1 MTPTAGPAQGDH
13 RATYREVLAEPRFRL
28 LFSTRTVAI
37 TADALRITTF
47 SVLVFSST
55 GSALLSAVA
64 FGIGFIPQ
72 LFGSLLLG
80 SLADRLPPR
89 ALITGGYAL
98 TCATAL
104 LLVVVRMPVAASLGV
119 VALVSLA
126 TPVFHGASSRLV
138 AQSLKGDAY
147 VVGRSLSNIASAG
160 AQVFGLALGGAAVA
174 ALGPRRALAV
184 SAVLY
189 LGCALAVRLRLPRL
203 RAGENGGTPGST
215 GGDSG
220 ADGGG
225 DCGADGGAVRAS
237 LRGAGLL
244 LRDRTVR
251 RLMVAQWLPVA
262 FVAGA
267 EGLIVAYAGE
277 RGFAPGR
284 YAVLM
289 GCLPVGMLV
298 GDLLVGRFL
307 RPRNRERLVVPL
319 VALAGLPLLGFA
331 AEPGVGV
338 SSCLLL
344 LSGLGYAYGLG
355 LQRPFLDA
363 LPEDGQG
370 QAFGLIGS
378 GSMTLQGVGPVC
390 LGAVA
395 AAGTGTG
402 GAIALAGGAVVL
414 TAGWIRKKEVV
425 AAASRAR
432 RDTRQRASPVDLTSR
447 YGAARSCRWSASAA
461 GWVEGLLRERLGEPP
476 ADKRSSPEHEQGEN
490 EDPLEPWLD
499 KKLAVTEPV
508 CGVQVGSQVCR
519 HDPACE
525 VEADPLAAQQKHGGK
540 RIEDGERR
548 PVEVEP
554 AGSPRVG
561 PQPMAREIADMRDA
575 THKDQ
580 HGRDRP
586 DHRHRRP
593 GRTAHPSEH
602 AVHRFTVL
610 LAAKAG
616 PVPVLGGRGC

>member
-1 MTPTAGPAQGDH
+1 MTPTAEPLQGDQ

-28 LFSTRTVAI
+28 LFSTRAVAI

-104 LLVVVRMPVAASLGV
+104 LLALVRMPVAASLCV
-119 VALVSLA
+119 VALVSLV

-138 AQSLKGDAY
+138 AQSLEGDAY
-147 VVGRSLSNIASAG
+147 VLGRSLNNIAGAG
-160 AQVFGLALGGAAVA
+160 AQLFGLALGGAAVA

-189 LGCALAVRLRLPRL
+189 LGCALAIRIRLPRL
-203 RAGENGGTPGST
+203 EPAEFGGTAGSA
-215 GGDSG
+215 GG
-220 ADGGG
+220 
-225 DCGADGGAVRAS
+225 DGGAVRAS

-244 LRDRTVR
+244 LRGRTVR
-251 RLMVAQWLPVA
+251 RLMLAQWLPVA
-262 FVAGA
+262 LVAGA

-277 RGFAPGR
+277 RRFAPGW

-298 GDLLVGRFL
+298 GDLLVGRLL
-307 RPRNRERLVVPL
+307 RPRARERLVVPL
-319 VALAGLPLLGFA
+319 AALAGLPLIGFA

-338 SSCLLL
+338 SSGLLL

-363 LPEDGQG
+363 LPQDGQG
-370 QAFGLIGS
+370 QAFGLLGS

-395 AAGTGTG
+395 AGIGTGD
-402 GAIALAGGAVVL
+402 AIALAGGAVAL
-414 TAGWIRKKEVV
+414 TAGWI
-425 AAASRAR
+425 
-432 RDTRQRASPVDLTSR
+432 LTWHLPTV
-447 YGAARSCRWSASAA
+447 GGPDANSA
-461 GWVEGLLRERLGEPP
+461 
-476 ADKRSSPEHEQGEN
+476 
-490 EDPLEPWLD
+490 
-499 KKLAVTEPV
+499 T
-508 CGVQVGSQVCR
+508 
-519 HDPACE
+519 
-525 VEADPLAAQQKHGGK
+525 
-540 RIEDGERR
+540 
-548 PVEVEP
+548 
-554 AGSPRVG
+554 
-561 PQPMAREIADMRDA
+561 
-575 THKDQ
+575 
-580 HGRDRP
+580 
-586 DHRHRRP
+586 
-593 GRTAHPSEH
+593 
-602 AVHRFTVL
+602 
-610 LAAKAG
+610 
-616 PVPVLGGRGC
+616 

>member
-1 MTPTAGPAQGDH
+1 MPPTAETAQVSH

-28 LFSTRTVAI
+28 LFSTRAVAI

-104 LLVVVRMPVAASLGV
+104 LLALVRMPVAASLGV

-138 AQSLKGDAY
+138 AQSLEGDAY
-147 VVGRSLSNIASAG
+147 VLGRSLNNIAGAG
-160 AQVFGLALGGAAVA
+160 AQLFGLALGGAAVA

-189 LGCALAVRLRLPRL
+189 LGCALAIRIRLPRSQP
-203 RAGENGGTPGST
+203 GEFGSTPGSA
-215 GGDSG
+215 GG
-220 ADGGG
+220 
-225 DCGADGGAVRAS
+225 DGGAVRAS
-237 LRGAGLL
+237 LQGAGLL
-244 LRDRTVR
+244 LRGRMVR
-251 RLMVAQWLPVA
+251 RLMLAQWLPVA
-262 FVAGA
+262 LVAGA

-277 RGFAPGR
+277 RRFAPGW

-307 RPRNRERLVVPL
+307 RPPTRERLVVPL
-319 VALAGLPLLGFA
+319 VALAGLPLIGFA

-363 LPEDGQG
+363 LPQDGQG
-370 QAFGLIGS
+370 QAFGLLGS

-395 AAGTGTG
+395 AVIGTG
-402 GAIALAGGAVVL
+402 GAIALAGGAAVL
-414 TAGWIRKKEVV
+414 TAGWILTWHRPASLVPAPNRV
-425 AAASRAR
+425 AS
-432 RDTRQRASPVDLTSR
+432 
-447 YGAARSCRWSASAA
+447 
-461 GWVEGLLRERLGEPP
+461 
-476 ADKRSSPEHEQGEN
+476 
-490 EDPLEPWLD
+490 
-499 KKLAVTEPV
+499 
-508 CGVQVGSQVCR
+508 
-519 HDPACE
+519 
-525 VEADPLAAQQKHGGK
+525 GK
-540 RIEDGERR
+540 
-548 PVEVEP
+548 
-554 AGSPRVG
+554 
-561 PQPMAREIADMRDA
+561 
-575 THKDQ
+575 
-580 HGRDRP
+580 
-586 DHRHRRP
+586 
-593 GRTAHPSEH
+593 
-602 AVHRFTVL
+602 
-610 LAAKAG
+610 
-616 PVPVLGGRGC
+616 

>member
-1 MTPTAGPAQGDH
+1 MPPTAETAQVSH

-28 LFSTRTVAI
+28 LFSTRAVAI

-104 LLVVVRMPVAASLGV
+104 LLALVRMPVAASLGV
-119 VALVSLA
+119 VALVSLV

-138 AQSLKGDAY
+138 AQSLEGDAY
-147 VVGRSLSNIASAG
+147 VLGRSLNNIAGAG
-160 AQVFGLALGGAAVA
+160 AQLFGLALGGAAVA

-184 SAVLY
+184 GAVLY
-189 LGCALAVRLRLPRL
+189 LGCALAIRIRLPRL
-203 RAGENGGTPGST
+203 QPGEFGGTPGSA
-215 GGDSG
+215 GGE
-220 ADGGG
+220 
-225 DCGADGGAVRAS
+225 GGAVRAS

-244 LRDRTVR
+244 LRGRTVR
-251 RLMVAQWLPVA
+251 RLMLAQWLPVA
-262 FVAGA
+262 LVAGA

-277 RGFAPGR
+277 RRFGPGW

-307 RPRNRERLVVPL
+307 RPRARERLVVPL
-319 VALAGLPLLGFA
+319 VALAGLPLIGFA

-363 LPEDGQG
+363 LPRDGQG
-370 QAFGLIGS
+370 QAFGLLGS
-378 GSMTLQGVGPVC
+378 GSMTLQGIGPVC

-395 AAGTGTG
+395 AVIGTG
-402 GAIALAGGAVVL
+402 GAIALAGCAAVL
-414 TAGWIRKKEVV
+414 TAGWVL
-425 AAASRAR
+425 
-432 RDTRQRASPVDLTSR
+432 TWHPPASPAPAPNRV
-447 YGAARSCRWSASAA
+447 AS
-461 GWVEGLLRERLGEPP
+461 
-476 ADKRSSPEHEQGEN
+476 
-490 EDPLEPWLD
+490 
-499 KKLAVTEPV
+499 
-508 CGVQVGSQVCR
+508 
-519 HDPACE
+519 
-525 VEADPLAAQQKHGGK
+525 
-540 RIEDGERR
+540 
-548 PVEVEP
+548 
-554 AGSPRVG
+554 
-561 PQPMAREIADMRDA
+561 
-575 THKDQ
+575 
-580 HGRDRP
+580 
-586 DHRHRRP
+586 
-593 GRTAHPSEH
+593 SE
-602 AVHRFTVL
+602 
-610 LAAKAG
+610 
-616 PVPVLGGRGC
+616 

>member
-1 MTPTAGPAQGDH
+1 MPPTAEPTQVDQ

-28 LFSTRTVAI
+28 LFSTRAVAI

-104 LLVVVRMPVAASLGV
+104 LLAVVRMPVAASLGV

-138 AQSLKGDAY
+138 AQSLEGDAY
-147 VVGRSLSNIASAG
+147 VLGRSLSNIASAG
-160 AQVFGLALGGAAVA
+160 AQLFGLALGGAAVA

-189 LGCALAVRLRLPRL
+189 LGCALAIRIRLPRL
-203 RAGENGGTPGST
+203 RPGESGGTPGSA
-215 GGDSG
+215 GG
-220 ADGGG
+220 
-225 DCGADGGAVRAS
+225 DGGAVRAS
-237 LRGAGLL
+237 LQSAVLL
-244 LRDRTVR
+244 LRGRTVR
-251 RLMVAQWLPVA
+251 RLMLAQCLPVA
-262 FVAGA
+262 LVAGA

-277 RGFAPGR
+277 RRFAPGW

-307 RPRNRERLVVPL
+307 RPRTRERLVVPL
-319 VALAGLPLLGFA
+319 VALAGLPLIGFA

-344 LSGLGYAYGLG
+344 ISGLGYAYGLG

-363 LPEDGQG
+363 LPHDGQG
-370 QAFGLIGS
+370 QAFGLLGS

-390 LGAVA
+390 LGTAA
-395 AAGTGTG
+395 AAGTGAG
-402 GAIALAGGAVVL
+402 GAVALAGGAVVL
-414 TAGWIRKKEVV
+414 TASWILTWHPAVCPRTSTPQNP
-425 AAASRAR
+425 AM
-432 RDTRQRASPVDLTSR
+432 DLSSTPP
-447 YGAARSCRWSASAA
+447 SA
-461 GWVEGLLRERLGEPP
+461 P
-476 ADKRSSPEHEQGEN
+476 
-490 EDPLEPWLD
+490 
-499 KKLAVTEPV
+499 
-508 CGVQVGSQVCR
+508 
-519 HDPACE
+519 
-525 VEADPLAAQQKHGGK
+525 
-540 RIEDGERR
+540 
-548 PVEVEP
+548 
-554 AGSPRVG
+554 
-561 PQPMAREIADMRDA
+561 
-575 THKDQ
+575 
-580 HGRDRP
+580 
-586 DHRHRRP
+586 
-593 GRTAHPSEH
+593 
-602 AVHRFTVL
+602 
-610 LAAKAG
+610 
-616 PVPVLGGRGC
+616 

>member
-1 MTPTAGPAQGDH
+1 MPPTTESAQGSH

-28 LFSTRTVAI
+28 LFSTRAVAI

-104 LLVVVRMPVAASLGV
+104 LLALVRMPVAASLGV
-119 VALVSLA
+119 VALVSLV

-138 AQSLKGDAY
+138 AQSLEGDAY
-147 VVGRSLSNIASAG
+147 VLGRSLNNIAGAG
-160 AQVFGLALGGAAVA
+160 AQLFGLALGGAAVA

-189 LGCALAVRLRLPRL
+189 LGCALAIRIRLPRSQP
-203 RAGENGGTPGST
+203 GEFGGAPGSA
-215 GGDSG
+215 GG
-220 ADGGG
+220 
-225 DCGADGGAVRAS
+225 DGGAVRAS
-237 LRGAGLL
+237 LQGAGLL
-244 LRDRTVR
+244 LRGRTVR
-251 RLMVAQWLPVA
+251 RLMLAQWLPVA
-262 FVAGA
+262 LVAGA

-277 RGFAPGR
+277 RRFAPGW

-307 RPRNRERLVVPL
+307 RPPARERLVVPL
-319 VALAGLPLLGFA
+319 VALAGLPLIGFA

-344 LSGLGYAYGLG
+344 VSGLGYAYGLG

-363 LPEDGQG
+363 LPQDGRG
-370 QAFGLIGS
+370 QAFGLAGS

-395 AAGTGTG
+395 AVIGTG
-402 GAIALAGGAVVL
+402 GAIALAGGAAVL
-414 TAGWIRKKEVV
+414 TAGWIL
-425 AAASRAR
+425 
-432 RDTRQRASPVDLTSR
+432 TWHPLASPAPAPNRV
-447 YGAARSCRWSASAA
+447 AS
-461 GWVEGLLRERLGEPP
+461 
-476 ADKRSSPEHEQGEN
+476 
-490 EDPLEPWLD
+490 
-499 KKLAVTEPV
+499 
-508 CGVQVGSQVCR
+508 
-519 HDPACE
+519 
-525 VEADPLAAQQKHGGK
+525 
-540 RIEDGERR
+540 
-548 PVEVEP
+548 
-554 AGSPRVG
+554 
-561 PQPMAREIADMRDA
+561 
-575 THKDQ
+575 
-580 HGRDRP
+580 
-586 DHRHRRP
+586 
-593 GRTAHPSEH
+593 SE
-602 AVHRFTVL
+602 
-610 LAAKAG
+610 
-616 PVPVLGGRGC
+616 

>member
-1 MTPTAGPAQGDH
+1 MPPTAEPTQVDH

-28 LFSTRTVAI
+28 LFSTRAVAI

-89 ALITGGYAL
+89 ALITGGHAL

-104 LLVVVRMPVAASLGV
+104 LLAVVRMPVAASLGV
-119 VALVSLA
+119 VALVSFA

-138 AQSLKGDAY
+138 AQSLEGDAY
-147 VVGRSLSNIASAG
+147 VLGRSLSNIASAG
-160 AQVFGLALGGAAVA
+160 AQLFGLALGGAAVA

-189 LGCALAVRLRLPRL
+189 LGCALAIRIRLPRL
-203 RAGENGGTPGST
+203 QPGESGVTPGSA
-215 GGDSG
+215 GG
-220 ADGGG
+220 
-225 DCGADGGAVRAS
+225 DGGAVRAS
-237 LRGAGLL
+237 LQGAVLL
-244 LRDRTVR
+244 LRGRTVR
-251 RLMVAQWLPVA
+251 LLMLAQWLPVA
-262 FVAGA
+262 LVAGA

-277 RGFAPGR
+277 RRFAPGW

-307 RPRNRERLVVPL
+307 RPRTRERLVVPL
-319 VALAGLPLLGFA
+319 VALAGLPLIGFA

-344 LSGLGYAYGLG
+344 ISGLGYAYGLG

-363 LPEDGQG
+363 LPHDGQG
-370 QAFGLIGS
+370 QAFGLLGS

-390 LGAVA
+390 LGTAA

-414 TAGWIRKKEVV
+414 TAGWILTWHP
-425 AAASRAR
+425 AAC
-432 RDTRQRASPVDLTSR
+432 TRTSTPQNPAMDLSSTPP
-447 YGAARSCRWSASAA
+447 SA
-461 GWVEGLLRERLGEPP
+461 P
-476 ADKRSSPEHEQGEN
+476 
-490 EDPLEPWLD
+490 
-499 KKLAVTEPV
+499 
-508 CGVQVGSQVCR
+508 
-519 HDPACE
+519 
-525 VEADPLAAQQKHGGK
+525 
-540 RIEDGERR
+540 
-548 PVEVEP
+548 
-554 AGSPRVG
+554 
-561 PQPMAREIADMRDA
+561 
-575 THKDQ
+575 
-580 HGRDRP
+580 
-586 DHRHRRP
+586 
-593 GRTAHPSEH
+593 
-602 AVHRFTVL
+602 
-610 LAAKAG
+610 
-616 PVPVLGGRGC
+616 

>member
-1 MTPTAGPAQGDH
+1 MPPTVETAQVNH

-28 LFSTRTVAI
+28 LFSTRAVAI

-104 LLVVVRMPVAASLGV
+104 LLALVRMPVAASLGV

-126 TPVFHGASSRLV
+126 TPLFHGASSRLV
-138 AQSLKGDAY
+138 AQSLEGDAY
-147 VVGRSLSNIASAG
+147 VLGRSLNNIAGAG
-160 AQVFGLALGGAAVA
+160 AQLTGLALGGAAVA

-189 LGCALAVRLRLPRL
+189 LGCALAIRIRLPRL
-203 RAGENGGTPGST
+203 RPWEFGGPPGSA
-215 GGDSG
+215 GG
-220 ADGGG
+220 
-225 DCGADGGAVRAS
+225 DGGAVRAS

-244 LRDRTVR
+244 LRGRTVR
-251 RLMVAQWLPVA
+251 RLMLAQWLPVA
-262 FVAGA
+262 LVAGA
-267 EGLIVAYAGE
+267 EGIIVAYAGE
-277 RGFAPGR
+277 RRFAPGW

-307 RPRNRERLVVPL
+307 RPPTRERLVVPL
-319 VALAGLPLLGFA
+319 VALAGLPLIGFA

-363 LPEDGQG
+363 LPRDGQG
-370 QAFGLIGS
+370 QAFGLLGS

-395 AAGTGTG
+395 AVIGTG
-402 GAIALAGGAVVL
+402 GAIALAGGAAVL
-414 TAGWIRKKEVV
+414 TAGWIL
-425 AAASRAR
+425 
-432 RDTRQRASPVDLTSR
+432 TWHQPASPALAPSR
-447 YGAARSCRWSASAA
+447 
-461 GWVEGLLRERLGEPP
+461 VV
-476 ADKRSSPEHEQGEN
+476 SSE
-490 EDPLEPWLD
+490 
-499 KKLAVTEPV
+499 
-508 CGVQVGSQVCR
+508 
-519 HDPACE
+519 
-525 VEADPLAAQQKHGGK
+525 
-540 RIEDGERR
+540 
-548 PVEVEP
+548 
-554 AGSPRVG
+554 
-561 PQPMAREIADMRDA
+561 
-575 THKDQ
+575 
-580 HGRDRP
+580 
-586 DHRHRRP
+586 
-593 GRTAHPSEH
+593 
-602 AVHRFTVL
+602 
-610 LAAKAG
+610 
-616 PVPVLGGRGC
+616 

>member
-1 MTPTAGPAQGDH
+1 MPPTAEPTQVNH

-28 LFSTRTVAI
+28 LFSTRAVAI

-80 SLADRLPPR
+80 SLADRLPHR

-104 LLVVVRMPVAASLGV
+104 LLAVVRMPVAASLGV
-119 VALVSLA
+119 VALASLA

-138 AQSLKGDAY
+138 AQSLEGDAY
-147 VVGRSLSNIASAG
+147 VLGRSLSNIASAG
-160 AQVFGLALGGAAVA
+160 AQLFGLALGGAAVA

-189 LGCALAVRLRLPRL
+189 LGCALAIRIRLPRL
-203 RAGENGGTPGST
+203 QPGESGGTPGSA
-215 GGDSG
+215 GG
-220 ADGGG
+220 
-225 DCGADGGAVRAS
+225 DGGAVRAS
-237 LRGAGLL
+237 LQGAGLL
-244 LRDRTVR
+244 LRGRTVR
-251 RLMVAQWLPVA
+251 RLMLAQWLPVA
-262 FVAGA
+262 LVAGA

-277 RGFAPGR
+277 RRFAPGW

-307 RPRNRERLVVPL
+307 RPRTRERLVVPL
-319 VALAGLPLLGFA
+319 VALAGLPLIGFA

-344 LSGLGYAYGLG
+344 ISGLGYAYGLG

-363 LPEDGQG
+363 LPHDGQG
-370 QAFGLIGS
+370 QAFGLLGS

-390 LGAVA
+390 LGTAA

-414 TAGWIRKKEVV
+414 TAGWILTWHP
-425 AAASRAR
+425 AAW
-432 RDTRQRASPVDLTSR
+432 P
-447 YGAARSCRWSASAA
+447 
-461 GWVEGLLRERLGEPP
+461 
-476 ADKRSSPEHEQGEN
+476 
-490 EDPLEPWLD
+490 
-499 KKLAVTEPV
+499 
-508 CGVQVGSQVCR
+508 
-519 HDPACE
+519 
-525 VEADPLAAQQKHGGK
+525 
-540 RIEDGERR
+540 
-548 PVEVEP
+548 
-554 AGSPRVG
+554 
-561 PQPMAREIADMRDA
+561 
-575 THKDQ
+575 
-580 HGRDRP
+580 
-586 DHRHRRP
+586 
-593 GRTAHPSEH
+593 RTATPQNPAMDLSNTPPS
-602 AVHRFTVL
+602 A
-610 LAAKAG
+610 
-616 PVPVLGGRGC
+616 P

>member
-1 MTPTAGPAQGDH
+1 MTPTAGPAQGNH

-47 SVLVFSST
+47 TVLVFAAT
-55 GSALLSAVA
+55 GSPLLSAVA
-64 FGIGFIPQ
+64 FGTGFVPQ

-98 TCATAL
+98 TCAAAL
-104 LLVVVRMPVAASLGV
+104 LLALVRMPIAASLGV

-138 AQSLKGDAY
+138 AQSLEGDAY
-147 VVGRSLSNIASAG
+147 VLGRSLNNIAGSG
-160 AQVFGLALGGAAVA
+160 AQLFGLALGGAVVA

-189 LGCALAVRLRLPRL
+189 LGCALAVRVGLPRL
-203 RAGENGGTPGST
+203 QPGESGDTPG
-215 GGDSG
+215 G
-220 ADGGG
+220 AGGG
-225 DCGADGGAVRAS
+225 SGAVRAS
-237 LRGAGLL
+237 LHGAGLL
-244 LRDRTVR
+244 LRGRTVR
-251 RLMVAQWLPVA
+251 RLMLAQWLPPA

-298 GDLLVGRFL
+298 GDLLVGRLL
-307 RPRNRERLVVPL
+307 RPRARERLVVPL
-319 VALAGLPLLGFA
+319 IALAGLPLIGFA

-363 LPEDGQG
+363 LPQDGQG
-370 QAFGLIGS
+370 QAFGLLGS

-395 AAGTGTG
+395 AGTGTG
-402 GAIALAGGAVVL
+402 GAMALAGGAVAL
-414 TAGWIRKKEVV
+414 TAGWILTWHP
-425 AAASRAR
+425 S
-432 RDTRQRASPVDLTSR
+432 TSPDPAPNHSTGPENNTEQHAYS
-447 YGAARSCRWSASAA
+447 
-461 GWVEGLLRERLGEPP
+461 PP
-476 ADKRSSPEHEQGEN
+476 AQ
-490 EDPLEPWLD
+490 
-499 KKLAVTEPV
+499 
-508 CGVQVGSQVCR
+508 
-519 HDPACE
+519 
-525 VEADPLAAQQKHGGK
+525 
-540 RIEDGERR
+540 
-548 PVEVEP
+548 
-554 AGSPRVG
+554 
-561 PQPMAREIADMRDA
+561 
-575 THKDQ
+575 
-580 HGRDRP
+580 
-586 DHRHRRP
+586 
-593 GRTAHPSEH
+593 
-602 AVHRFTVL
+602 
-610 LAAKAG
+610 
-616 PVPVLGGRGC
+616 

>member
-1 MTPTAGPAQGDH
+1 MPPTAESAQVSH
-13 RATYREVLAEPRFRL
+13 RVTYREVLAEPRFRL
-28 LFSTRTVAI
+28 LFSTRAVAI

-104 LLVVVRMPVAASLGV
+104 LLALVRMPVAASLGV

-138 AQSLKGDAY
+138 AQSLEGDAY
-147 VVGRSLSNIASAG
+147 VLGRSLNNIAGAG
-160 AQVFGLALGGAAVA
+160 AQLIGLALGGAAVA

-189 LGCALAVRLRLPRL
+189 LGCALAIRIRLPRL
-203 RAGENGGTPGST
+203 RPGEFGGPPGSA
-215 GGDSG
+215 GG
-220 ADGGG
+220 
-225 DCGADGGAVRAS
+225 DGGAVRAS

-244 LRDRTVR
+244 LRGRTVR
-251 RLMVAQWLPVA
+251 RLMLAQWLPVA
-262 FVAGA
+262 LVAGA

-277 RGFAPGR
+277 RRFAPGW

-307 RPRNRERLVVPL
+307 RPRARERLVVPL
-319 VALAGLPLLGFA
+319 VALAGLPLIGFA

-363 LPEDGQG
+363 LPQDGQG
-370 QAFGLIGS
+370 QAFGLLGS

-390 LGAVA
+390 LGVVA
-395 AAGTGTG
+395 AVIGTG
-402 GAIALAGGAVVL
+402 GAIALAGGAAVL
-414 TAGWIRKKEVV
+414 TAGWIL
-425 AAASRAR
+425 
-432 RDTRQRASPVDLTSR
+432 TWHPPASPALAPNRV
-447 YGAARSCRWSASAA
+447 
-461 GWVEGLLRERLGEPP
+461 V
-476 ADKRSSPEHEQGEN
+476 SSE
-490 EDPLEPWLD
+490 
-499 KKLAVTEPV
+499 
-508 CGVQVGSQVCR
+508 
-519 HDPACE
+519 
-525 VEADPLAAQQKHGGK
+525 
-540 RIEDGERR
+540 
-548 PVEVEP
+548 
-554 AGSPRVG
+554 
-561 PQPMAREIADMRDA
+561 
-575 THKDQ
+575 
-580 HGRDRP
+580 
-586 DHRHRRP
+586 
-593 GRTAHPSEH
+593 
-602 AVHRFTVL
+602 
-610 LAAKAG
+610 
-616 PVPVLGGRGC
+616 